1 MMRRRSLAFSLR
13 VVFMPRA
20 NGGFNFDGIAR
31 RWLALADRRLLYFS
45 QLYRSGRWTRYY
57 ASPEQFA
64 AQMHK
69 AIKAAQMWARLA
81 GARGGAGDGK
91 NDPHPAE

>member
-1 MMRRRSLAFSLR
+1 MSRAPSAFNSDR
-13 VVFMPRA
+13 
-20 NGGFNFDGIAR
+20 IAHE
-31 RWLALADRRLLYFS
+31 WLALAERQLLCFR

-57 ASPEQFA
+57 ASPEQLT

-81 GARGGAGDGK
+81 GAPGDA
-91 NDPHPAE
+91 NDGENDMHPAA